1 MIKWTARQS
10 RFQRTE
16 DWTGQT
22 AFGSIEITRVS
33 YKVLG
38 TPWRLK
44 FPTGHTLPV
53 ANVDIAKDMAEQW
66 LAKREGMKGKGSKK

>member
-10 RFQRTE
+10 RFQRSE
-16 DWTGQT
+16 DWTGHT
-22 AFGSIEITRVS
+22 PIGPIEITRVS

-53 ANVDIAKDMAEQW
+53 ASADLAKELAEQW
-66 LAKREGMKGKGSKK
+66 LAERGKRKERK

>member
-10 RFQRTE
+10 RFQRSE

-22 AFGSIEITRVS
+22 PIGPIEITRVS
-33 YKVLG
+33 YKTLG

-44 FPTGHTLPV
+44 FPTGQTLPV
-53 ANVDIAKDMAEQW
+53 ANVDLAKELAEQW
-66 LAKREGMKGKGSKK
+66 LAERGKRKERQ